1 MAIAIISRGKQAGRR
16 ITILTWPASIGRD
29 AASTIAI
36 DDSRASRYHARI
48 KKRDRLYVIEDLQS
62 KNGTYLNG
70 DKISN
75 SVIHSGDKILVGD
88 TEIVFMTPEAQID
101 MTHQFS
107 EFEPLMDLPDTDEL
121 GGPIELAQTNHS
133 DNGQASRRL
142 DVEISLRPADLSRE
156 LLEKI
161 YEVQANIV
169 GQEQIP
175 DTCSSLLRGLHHLDS
190 SISRSVIFL
199 WTASSRKL
207 IPVASKHTAATAAFS
222 FNKRAFES
230 TLARKIGV
238 ILGSAAA
245 AGINAGSYKVIL
257 PMIQHGEILCLLQ
270 LEYDRPQMPPTNE
283 SLAPLRFLIEQVA
296 PSIDSLILRRDLE
309 HYSVGMIEAMIA
321 AIEAKDT
328 YTHGHSE
335 RVSRY
340 SMAIADEMNLD
351 RSVKRLLLM
360 SSLCHDIGKIG
371 IPDAILRKASL
382 LNPDEYEEM
391 KQHPVIGANI
401 VANLPNA
408 RRFLSGIKHHHEK
421 WDGTGYPDGLVGED
435 IPFFGRI
442 VAVADV
448 FDAMVSGRSYSGFI
462 DESEAVEK
470 LSSEQDLFDPDI
482 VRAFVRAWES
492 GGLTQKTSTQKNK
505 IPGDQDP

>member
-1 MAIAIISRGKQAGRR
+1 MAIAIISRGAQAGRR
-16 ITILTWPASIGRD
+16 ITILAWPADIGRD
-29 AASTIAI
+29 AAATIAV
-36 DDSRASRYHARI
+36 DDPRASRYHARI
-48 KKRDRLYVIEDLQS
+48 KKRDRLYILEDLQS

-75 SVIHSGDKILVGD
+75 AVIHSGDKILVGD

-101 MTHQFS
+101 IAQG
-107 EFEPLMDLPDTDEL
+107 LTDFDQMAGFPEVDDV
-121 GGPIELAQTNHS
+121 GGPIEISSSQPPDGN
-133 DNGQASRRL
+133 QASRRL
-142 DVEISLRPADLSRE
+142 DVDIALRPADLSRE

-161 YEVQANIV
+161 YEVQSNII
-169 GQEQIP
+169 GHNQIP
-175 DTCSSLLRGLHHLDS
+175 DTCASLLRGLHHLDT

-199 WTASSRKL
+199 WTASARKL
-207 IPVASKHTAATAAFS
+207 IPVASKNPNGQKAFS
-222 FNKRAFES
+222 FNKRAFEGV
-230 TLARKIGV
+230 LARKQGV
-238 ILGSAAA
+238 ILGPLGS
-245 AGINAGSYKVIL
+245 GIANDTKYKVIL
-257 PMIQHGEILCLLQ
+257 PMTQQNEILAVAH
-270 LEYDRPQMPPTNE
+270 LEFDVPMLPPTTE
-283 SLAPLRFLIEQVA
+283 SLAPLRFLVEQVA
-296 PSIDSLILRRDLE
+296 PSIDSLILRRELE
-309 HYSVGMIEAMIA
+309 NYSVGMIEAMIA

-401 VANLPNA
+401 VSNLPNA
-408 RRFLSGIKHHHEK
+408 RRFLSGIKYHHEK

-448 FDAMVSGRSYSGFI
+448 FDAMISGRSYSGFI
-462 DESEAVEK
+462 DEKDAVEK
-470 LSSEQDLFDPDI
+470 LSVERDLFDPDI
-482 VRAFVRAWES
+482 VKAFIRAWES
-492 GGLTQKTSTQKNK
+492 GRLTQKTSTQKNK
-505 IPGDQDP
+505 ILDDQES